1 MKRLKMSLAISFSL
15 LIGVRAFYRFYF
27 LRDPIREI
35 PNDNQVF
42 VSPANGKII
51 AIIKQDGL
59 KDRKTELYKKNRKV
73 INDRTEGF
81 SSGATLISIMMTPL
95 DAHYQKAPMQA
106 TMLSEEYMKG
116 RFWNAMRS
124 NKTMKSTFQNEY
136 HSMLFETPEKYQFR
150 VIQIAGFV
158 ARRIVDFLDPWQAVQ
173 QGEKIWLIKL
183 WSQVSIVLDQNFEI
197 TAKVGDKVIDGET
210 VLAKKKQ
217 TR

>member
-1 MKRLKMSLAISFSL
+1 MSLYCSIFL
-15 LIGVRAFYRFYF
+15 LLGLGLFYRFYF
-27 LRDPIREI
+27 LRQPLRAI
-35 PNDNQVF
+35 PNDNTLF

-51 AIIKQDGL
+51 AIIKQDDL
-59 KDRKTELYKKNRKV
+59 KGHKAELYKNNNKV
-73 INDRTEGF
+73 IDNWTEWF
-81 SSGATLISIMMTPL
+81 SSWATLVSIMMTPL
-95 DAHYQKAPMQA
+95 DVHYQKAPMEA
-106 TMLSEEYMKG
+106 KMLEEEYVKG

-150 VIQIAGFV
+150 VIQIAGFI
-158 ARRIVDFLDPWQAVQ
+158 ARRIVDFLNPWQAVQ